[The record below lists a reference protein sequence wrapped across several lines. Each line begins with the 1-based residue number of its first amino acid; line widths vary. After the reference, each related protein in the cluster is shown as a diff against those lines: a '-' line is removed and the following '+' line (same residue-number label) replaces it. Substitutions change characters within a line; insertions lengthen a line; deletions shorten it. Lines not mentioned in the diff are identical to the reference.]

1 MLRGLYTAYT
11 GMLNEQYRMDIMSN
25 NLANA
30 DTVGFKKEGSTSQA
44 YSEVMAVKIKD
55 TTEDPNT
62 PKRLGNMSL
71 GVKIGETYTDFS
83 QGSLRDTGNT
93 YDLALS
99 GDGFFNIEFTNKA
112 GETSTKYTRAG
123 NFTLTKEGYLTTKD
137 GDYVLGEN
145 GRIQLSTTAGNT
157 VIMEDGSIY
166 QDDVLVTK
174 LKITE
179 FEDTNY
185 LTHYGESMWDAKEG
199 AVANDAAV
207 LFTESIQPV
216 QESLGL
222 AIQITADGLAQ
233 IVDEHL
239 RDVIIACIQA
249 ADETTEL
256 VVVIQLIFLG
266 VNKTDM
272 IVDIISHVAVR
283 LDANNVAGLVLGR
296 SVDQFDELLGLA
308 GTLHAHNQSDH
319 SKSLL
324 SFKIALWW
332 NFATLTIT

>member
-25 NLANA
+25 NLDNA

-55 TTEDPNT
+55 TTENPNT

-123 NFTLTKEGYLTTKD
+123 SFVLTTDGYLTTKD
-137 GDYVLGEN
+137 GDYVLGQN

-157 VIMEDGSIY
+157 VIDENGNIY
-166 QDDVLVTK
+166 QDNQLVAK
-174 LKITE
+174 IKITE

-199 AVANDAAV
+199 AVANDATDFKV
-207 LFTESIQPV
+207 HQGYLEMSNISVVTEMVNMISIQR
-216 QESLGL
+216 QYEANQKLITTYDESL
-222 AIQITADGLAQ
+222 DKS
-233 IVDEHL
+233 
-239 RDVIIACIQA
+239 
-249 ADETTEL
+249 
-256 VVVIQLIFLG
+256 
-266 VNKTDM
+266 VNQ
-272 IVDIISHVAVR
+272 V
-283 LDANNVAGLVLGR
+283 GR
-296 SVDQFDELLGLA
+296 
-308 GTLHAHNQSDH
+308 
-319 SKSLL
+319 
-324 SFKIALWW
+324 I
-332 NFATLTIT
+332 

>member
-55 TTEDPNT
+55 TTENPNT

-123 NFTLTKEGYLTTKD
+123 NFTLTKDGYLTTKD

-157 VIMEDGSIY
+157 VITEDGSIY

-199 AVANDAAV
+199 AVANDATDFGIHQGYV
-207 LFTESIQPV
+207 EMSNISVVTEMVNMISIQR
-216 QESLGL
+216 QYEANQKLITTYDESLDKSVN
-222 AIQITADGLAQ
+222 QI
-233 IVDEHL
+233 
-239 RDVIIACIQA
+239 
-249 ADETTEL
+249 
-256 VVVIQLIFLG
+256 
-266 VNKTDM
+266 
-272 IVDIISHVAVR
+272 
-283 LDANNVAGLVLGR
+283 GR
-296 SVDQFDELLGLA
+296 V
-308 GTLHAHNQSDH
+308 
-319 SKSLL
+319 
-324 SFKIALWW
+324 
-332 NFATLTIT
+332 

>member
-93 YDLALS
+93 FDLALS

-123 NFTLTKEGYLTTKD
+123 NFTLTKDGYLTTKD

-157 VIMEDGSIY
+157 VITEDGSIY
-166 QDDVLVTK
+166 QDDVPVTK

-199 AVANDAAV
+199 AVSNDATDFRIHQGYV
-207 LFTESIQPV
+207 EMSNISVVTEMVNMISIQR
-216 QESLGL
+216 QYEANQKLITTYDESLDKSVN
-222 AIQITADGLAQ
+222 QI
-233 IVDEHL
+233 
-239 RDVIIACIQA
+239 
-249 ADETTEL
+249 
-256 VVVIQLIFLG
+256 
-266 VNKTDM
+266 
-272 IVDIISHVAVR
+272 
-283 LDANNVAGLVLGR
+283 GR
-296 SVDQFDELLGLA
+296 V
-308 GTLHAHNQSDH
+308 
-319 SKSLL
+319 
-324 SFKIALWW
+324 
-332 NFATLTIT
+332 

>member
-55 TTEDPNT
+55 TTENPNT

-123 NFTLTKEGYLTTKD
+123 SFVLTTDGYLTTKD
-137 GDYVLGEN
+137 GDYVLVQN

-157 VIMEDGSIY
+157 VIDENGNIY
-166 QDDVLVTK
+166 QDNQLVAK
-174 LKITE
+174 IKITE

-199 AVANDAAV
+199 AVANDATDFKV
-207 LFTESIQPV
+207 HQGYLEMSNISVVTEMVNMISIQR
-216 QESLGL
+216 QYEANQKLITTYDESL
-222 AIQITADGLAQ
+222 DKS
-233 IVDEHL
+233 
-239 RDVIIACIQA
+239 
-249 ADETTEL
+249 
-256 VVVIQLIFLG
+256 
-266 VNKTDM
+266 VNQ
-272 IVDIISHVAVR
+272 V
-283 LDANNVAGLVLGR
+283 GR
-296 SVDQFDELLGLA
+296 
-308 GTLHAHNQSDH
+308 
-319 SKSLL
+319 
-324 SFKIALWW
+324 I
-332 NFATLTIT
+332 

>member
-123 NFTLTKEGYLTTKD
+123 NFTLTKDGYLTTKD

-199 AVANDAAV
+199 AVANDATDFRIHQGYV
-207 LFTESIQPV
+207 EMSNISVVTEMVNMISIQR
-216 QESLGL
+216 QYEANQKLITTYDESLDKSVN
-222 AIQITADGLAQ
+222 QI
-233 IVDEHL
+233 
-239 RDVIIACIQA
+239 
-249 ADETTEL
+249 
-256 VVVIQLIFLG
+256 
-266 VNKTDM
+266 
-272 IVDIISHVAVR
+272 
-283 LDANNVAGLVLGR
+283 GR
-296 SVDQFDELLGLA
+296 V
-308 GTLHAHNQSDH
+308 
-319 SKSLL
+319 
-324 SFKIALWW
+324 
-332 NFATLTIT
+332 